1 MPQRSTVLRP
11 STLIELFCAT
21 ADDVAARHSKGAQ
34 KLHIGQVGIRCIFC
48 HDLPVKERTER
59 AVCYPSSIARIYQT
73 VADMQRFHFESCPM
87 VPHAVRETYRQLKTT
102 RPRGMGSP
110 QAYWIRSA
118 GERGLYDTP
127 EGIRLHLHYLR
138 GRTDTDTK
146 RLKRD
151 SIHTFEYSSP
161 HYPRRSGTV
170 VSHSLSHSHGGATAS
185 RVIAPP
191 VPESESVS
199 VSCSA
204 GRSIIVQQRQ
214 QQRQEQA
221 VVLAG
226 SSSPS
231 SSISSHE
238 QEQEQE
244 QEQDDHQEEDDHNRC
259 STNSVCNKTIPA
271 ASSCEDANIL
281 LLLKNAPSNIS
292 ASAASSLPMSMQVQI

>member
-1 MPQRSTVLRP
+1 
-11 STLIELFCAT
+11 
-21 ADDVAARHSKGAQ
+21 
-34 KLHIGQVGIRCIFC
+34 
-48 HDLPVKERTER
+48 
-59 AVCYPSSIARIYQT
+59 
-73 VADMQRFHFESCPM
+73 MQRFHFESCPM

-138 GRTDTDTK
+138 GRTDTDTDTDTK

-191 VPESESVS
+191 VPESESESES

-238 QEQEQE
+238 QEQEQ
-244 QEQDDHQEEDDHNRC
+244 DHHQEEEDHNRC